1 MLENVCAH
9 DPLPNSQSG
18 LMGPNA
24 NVKGRLNVNGSPAAM
39 RIGEL
44 ARRSG
49 LSTSRIR
56 FYEAKGLLNV
66 VSRKANGYREYPA
79 DAVMIVGIIV
89 GAQRT
94 GFSLDEIKRIL
105 PAGLGN
111 WRRGELTGGLRR
123 KIADIEQMEV
133 RLGQSKRQLYA
144 LIRKIDDK
152 PDGMSC
158 ADNTK
163 RLLKEFVSSGSRSV
177 SRTSKKRGARSREIA
192 AGRP

>member
-1 MLENVCAH
+1 
-9 DPLPNSQSG
+9 
-18 LMGPNA
+18 
-24 NVKGRLNVNGSPAAM
+24 M

-79 DAVMIVGIIV
+79 DALMI

-94 GFSLDEIKRIL
+94 GFSLDEIRQIL
-105 PAGLGN
+105 PADLRN
-111 WRRGELTGGLRR
+111 WRRGELMSALRR
-123 KIADIEQMEV
+123 KIADIEQMEK

-144 LIRKIDDK
+144 LIRKIEGK
-152 PDGMSC
+152 SDGLGC
-158 ADNTK
+158 AENTK
-163 RLLKEFVSSGSRSV
+163 RLLKEFVSS
-177 SRTSKKRGARSREIA
+177 
-192 AGRP
+192 

>member
-1 MLENVCAH
+1 
-9 DPLPNSQSG
+9 
-18 LMGPNA
+18 
-24 NVKGRLNVNGSPAAM
+24 M

>member
-1 MLENVCAH
+1 
-9 DPLPNSQSG
+9 
-18 LMGPNA
+18 
-24 NVKGRLNVNGSPAAM
+24 M

-79 DAVMIVGIIV
+79 DALMILGIII

-94 GFSLDEIKRIL
+94 GFSLDEIRQIL
-105 PAGLGN
+105 PADLSN
-111 WRRGELTGGLRR
+111 WRRGELMDALRR
-123 KIADIEQMEV
+123 KIADIEQMEK

-144 LIRKIDDK
+144 LIRKIEGK
-152 PDGMSC
+152 SDGLGC
-158 ADNTK
+158 AENTK
-163 RLLKEFVSSGSRSV
+163 RLLKEFVSSGLRSASVTSR
-177 SRTSKKRGARSREIA
+177 KHGARSRDIA
-192 AGRP
+192 AAQP